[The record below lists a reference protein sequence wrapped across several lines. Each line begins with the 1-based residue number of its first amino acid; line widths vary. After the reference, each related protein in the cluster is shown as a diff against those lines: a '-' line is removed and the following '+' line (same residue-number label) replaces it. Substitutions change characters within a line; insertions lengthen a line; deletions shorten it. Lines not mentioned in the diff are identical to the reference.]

1 MPTRKI
7 SDDKLFQLIKDG
19 NSPAEIARKMGV
31 TKSAISKRLKSL
43 NMAITKDVTFRKVD
57 KIIRKEI
64 NAIDQLQ
71 KINAH
76 ANEVLERAMR
86 VIRGEETS
94 QDGMQRDPRE
104 VALKAM
110 QEIRGQ
116 LKLQLDIFQVL
127 YDMRAVAEFQQEV
140 LEAIGDASPE
150 VREKIIRNLQERK
163 AVRSTLE
170 LS

>member
-1 MPTRKI
+1 MPARKI
-7 SDDKLFQLIKDG
+7 SDDRLFQLIKDG
-19 NSPAEIARKMGV
+19 NSPSEIARKMGV
-31 TKSAISKRLKSL
+31 TKGAVSKRLKSL

-64 NAIDQLQ
+64 NAVDQLQ
-71 KINAH
+71 KINAN

-86 VIRGEETS
+86 VIRGEEKC
-94 QDGMQRDPRE
+94 QDDMQRDPRE

-140 LEAIGDASPE
+140 LEAIHDASPE
-150 VREKIIRNLQERK
+150 VRERIVRNLQERK

-170 LS
+170 LD

>member
-31 TKSAISKRLKSL
+31 TKGAVSKRLKTL

-64 NAIDQLQ
+64 NAVDQLQ
-71 KINAH
+71 KINEH
-76 ANEVLERAMR
+76 ANELLERAMR

-94 QDGMQRDPRE
+94 QYDMQRDPRE

-170 LS
+170 LT

>member
-43 NMAITKDVTFRKVD
+43 NMAITKDVTLRKVD

-76 ANEVLERAMR
+76 ANELLERAMR
-86 VIRGEETS
+86 VIRGDEES
-94 QDGMQRDPRE
+94 QDDMQRDPRE

-116 LKLQLDIFQVL
+116 LKLQLEIFQVL
-127 YDMRAVAEFQQEV
+127 RHEGSGGVPAGSA
-140 LEAIGDASPE
+140 GGNP
-150 VREKIIRNLQERK
+150 
-163 AVRSTLE
+163 
-170 LS
+170 